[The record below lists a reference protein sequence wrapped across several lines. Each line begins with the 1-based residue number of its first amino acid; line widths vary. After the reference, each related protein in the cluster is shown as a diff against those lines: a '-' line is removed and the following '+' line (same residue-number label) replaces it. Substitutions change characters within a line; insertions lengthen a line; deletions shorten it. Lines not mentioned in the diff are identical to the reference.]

1 MKNQYLIYLV
11 DNIDP
16 LAGQPEIQIG
26 NLLNVNPTMKAN
38 IAVSMLT
45 AAKTFVYHK
54 LHITKAMMTIVASK
68 PILIVENLQPVT
80 MAISSTHPS
89 PGRGAMSAGM

>member
-26 NLLNVNPTMKAN
+26 NLPQCKAHHESGYHRSDADGGKNVCIPQ
-38 IAVSMLT
+38 T
-45 AAKTFVYHK
+45 AHRQSDDDHCGVKNNF
-54 LHITKAMMTIVASK
+54 
-68 PILIVENLQPVT
+68 NC
-80 MAISSTHPS
+80 
-89 PGRGAMSAGM
+89 